1 MNIIIVGGGKVGTAL
16 SRSLVEEHHNVTVID
31 ADEQVIAQVSK
42 RQDQMGILGNGA
54 DASILE
60 EADIK
65 NCDIFISLTD
75 MDEVNMISAI
85 LAKKMGAKE
94 TIVRV
99 RNPEYSNRYFREKN
113 FLGFS
118 QIINPELLTA
128 RHIAN
133 TIDFPNAQSVE
144 YFAGGRII
152 LMEFK
157 LSEQSKLAGY
167 SLPQLRKQYGN
178 ITVCTIERNNEAI
191 IPDGETILQSGDK
204 IFVTGKRS
212 DMVFFHNSIK
222 TQAVKSFMVIGAGKI
237 TFYLLKILQKNS
249 KLNLKVLELQRE
261 RAEFISEKFPNLHVV
276 KGDGTMKSLLLE
288 EGVEH
293 YDAVATLTGV
303 DEENILTSMYL
314 EKLGIAKN
322 ITKVNRTSLLDI
334 IGDQSFATLVTP
346 KMIAVDSMM
355 HFIRGRKN
363 AIDSNLEAL
372 YHIAS
377 GQVEILQFNLSKS
390 NEVTDKPLDQ
400 LRFKPNVLIMAVIRK
415 GKPLFPRGQDQLQI
429 GDKVIVVTQQKNIHH
444 ICDLL
449 K

>member
-42 RQDQMGILGNGA
+42 RQDLMGILGNGA

-157 LSEQSKLAGY
+157 LSEQSKLSGY

-222 TQAVKSFMVIGAGKI
+222 TQAVKSFMMIGAGKI

-415 GKPLFPRGQDQLQI
+415 GKPLFPRGQDKLQI